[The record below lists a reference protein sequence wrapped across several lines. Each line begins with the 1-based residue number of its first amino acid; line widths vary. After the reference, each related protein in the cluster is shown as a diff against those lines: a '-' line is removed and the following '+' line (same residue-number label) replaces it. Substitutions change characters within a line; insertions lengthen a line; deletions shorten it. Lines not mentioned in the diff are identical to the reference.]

1 MGGLMIILWVIRLVV
16 FNLYESPKYLMGR
29 GLDAKAIEVLE
40 KVATFNGS
48 TNRLTLEQL
57 RKTGVIVGTDAEA
70 ERGEIVDKTVA
81 AAIRRN
87 LEHLKGDHV
96 TSLFGTRKLAQSTTL
111 LIIMWALI
119 GLAFPLYNAFVT
131 YFFQTRGAD
140 FGDGSVN
147 ITYRNV
153 STSAI
158 SKGNLI
164 LKSRSPFIASHN
176 VGNWCPRCLTC
187 RMDGRASVP
196 WP

>member
-1 MGGLMIILWVIRLVV
+1 MIILWAIRFFV

-29 GLDAKAIEVLE
+29 GLDAEAIEVLE

-57 RKTGVIVGTDAEA
+57 RKTGVVAGTEGGA
-70 ERGEIVDKTVA
+70 ERGGTVDGTVA

-87 LEHLKGDHV
+87 LELLKGDHV
-96 TSLFGTRKLAQSTTL
+96 NSLFGTRKLALSTSL
-111 LIIMWALI
+111 LIILWTFV

-131 YFFQTRGAD
+131 YFLQTRGAD

-153 STSAI
+153 S
-158 SKGNLI
+158 
-164 LKSRSPFIASHN
+164 
-176 VGNWCPRCLTC
+176 
-187 RMDGRASVP
+187 ASVSF
-196 WP
+196 